1 MAIDK
6 KYIDKIIKVSEKAA
20 LASSYLVGKKN
31 KIAADQ
37 AAVDAMRSELNKIDM
52 NGEVVIGEG
61 SLDEAP
67 MLFTGEKLGNKEG
80 PYFDIAVDPLEG
92 TNFAANNLPGATS
105 VIAIAEQGN
114 LFNAPETYMDK
125 IATAP
130 IEKGLVDLDFTLK
143 KNVSNLADF
152 LNKDI
157 SSLTACVMDRPRHKM
172 IIDELKQLNINI
184 KLITDGDV
192 LGALYVTNPKFNVD
206 IFLGIGGGP
215 EGVLAA
221 SALDAFDCHFQGRFI
236 FDNDKDIKDA
246 KRMGIKNLNK
256 KYELNE
262 IIKGDSIF
270 CSTGI
275 TSSEMMSGVKID
287 KNKYTT
293 ETLITHK
300 SSKLKEIIKRTN
312 LIEEWFLFQVRS
324 GNKKKLIKI

>member
-275 TSSEMMSGVKID
+275 TSNEMMSGVKID

-312 LIEEWFLFQVRS
+312 LIEE
-324 GNKKKLIKI
+324 